1 MKPTLNMI
9 SDFHGAVR
17 LDVRDPPTGEGL
29 LPRRSGLFG
38 FFAVWRERAR
48 FREELALKARDTP
61 YLIGDIGLTMD
72 DVREELAK
80 PFWRR

>member
-1 MKPTLNMI
+1 MTSGGDVPAEIAKP
-9 SDFHGAVR
+9 FWR
-17 LDVRDPPTGEGL
+17 QPGL
-29 LPRRSGLFG
+29 SGLF
-38 FFAVWRERAR
+38 ADWSERAP

-61 YLIGDIGLTMD
+61 HLIRDIGLTMA